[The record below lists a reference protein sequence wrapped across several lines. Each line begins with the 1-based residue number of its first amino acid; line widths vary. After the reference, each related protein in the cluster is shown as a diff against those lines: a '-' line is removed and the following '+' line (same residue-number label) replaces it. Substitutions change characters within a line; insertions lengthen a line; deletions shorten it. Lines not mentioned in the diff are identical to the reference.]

1 MIKVIGL
8 AELAKRSGGQLKN
21 EAQGLSFDRVS
32 TDSRDCEGALFVALI
47 GESHNG
53 HDYVKQACEQ
63 GALAVVVQQGQE
75 FELAENAAVPVLE
88 VADTRTALACVG
100 ALNREAFK
108 GKLVALTGSSG
119 KTTTKNMLSAILR
132 LAGKTTATKANHN
145 NEIGVPQTL
154 MAIEADSAFAVVEV
168 GARHIGDIAYL
179 GDFVQPD
186 VAVVVNAGS
195 AHLGEFGSY
204 ENIVEAK
211 GEIYQGL
218 REKSVAVLNADD
230 QACEHWQQ
238 AIVAQGRAGQ
248 VLRFSAEGAANDV
261 VNLGISELTLGA
273 HDSTFTLHY
282 GAEQAQVRLNA
293 AGRHNVQSALAA
305 AACAL
310 ACGVSLALVAQGLSS
325 LCAQDS
331 RMQLSTLPSGIVL
344 MDDSYNA
351 NPVSMRA
358 AIDVL
363 GLQAGQHYAA
373 LGTMGELG
381 EQALNEHKALATYA
395 KRAGLVGL
403 FVMGEFAEDMAQ
415 AFGAG
420 AQVHNSFTDM
430 ATEIRQ
436 QLQAGD
442 HLLIKG
448 SRSAA
453 MDQLVSALTGDL
465 N

>member
-1 MIKVIGL
+1 MIRTIYVT
-8 AELAKRSGGQLKN
+8 ELAARSGGQFKS
-21 EAQGLSFDRVS
+21 ECQAQGLSFDRVS

-47 GESHNG
+47 GELHNG

-63 GALAVVVQQGQE
+63 GALAVVVQQGQI
-75 FELAENAAVPVLE
+75 FELAENSMVPVLE

-179 GDFVQPD
+179 GGFVQPD

-218 REKSVAVLNADD
+218 RKISVAVLNTDD
-230 QACEHWQQ
+230 KACEYWRS
-238 AIVAQGRAGQ
+238 AILAKCSTQPLLSFGIDKPADLSVSDL
-248 VLRFSAEGAANDV
+248 VLAAH
-261 VNLGISELTLGA
+261 E
-273 HDSTFTLHY
+273 STFTL
-282 GAEQAQVRLNA
+282 GFDDEKVEVRLNA

-310 ACGVSLALVAQGLSS
+310 ACGVSLGLVAQGLSS

-331 RMQLSTLPSGIVL
+331 RMQLSTLPGGVVL

-381 EQALNEHKALATYA
+381 EQALNEHKALAMYA

-415 AFGAG
+415 AFGPG
-420 AQVHNSFTDM
+420 AQVHNNFTDM